1 MQKKENDEVP
11 GHDGFID
18 PVILFL
24 IMLST
29 ILFFVPVGVGEFEEK
44 TKAVLENSLN
54 QRIEVYHG
62 ALEVEVALDRATVLN
77 THMRAI
83 PVFVALD
90 GTVRVK
96 STGENSVIVSLS
108 NLKAFLYE
116 AMKDRQYKRV
126 EIFAN
131 RNLPFH
137 LLLKVMREIGQEGEV
152 KILFIANEREEQ

>member
-1 MQKKENDEVP
+1 
-11 GHDGFID
+11 
-18 PVILFL
+18 
-24 IMLST
+24 
-29 ILFFVPVGVGEFEEK
+29 
-44 TKAVLENSLN
+44 
-54 QRIEVYHG
+54 
-62 ALEVEVALDRATVLN
+62 LEVEVALDRATVLN